1 MVEYRKW
8 KAERTLPNFF
18 QARTGRDGITTSSAW
33 GRLQIEMSYAA
44 KDGKDTVIFVDKEY
58 VDQQPDIEEPAK
70 SSESS
75 GETDQAAAF
84 DPETGEINWDC
95 PCKYNVV

>member
-1 MVEYRKW
+1 
-8 KAERTLPNFF
+8 
-18 QARTGRDGITTSSAW
+18 
-33 GRLQIEMSYAA
+33 MSYAA